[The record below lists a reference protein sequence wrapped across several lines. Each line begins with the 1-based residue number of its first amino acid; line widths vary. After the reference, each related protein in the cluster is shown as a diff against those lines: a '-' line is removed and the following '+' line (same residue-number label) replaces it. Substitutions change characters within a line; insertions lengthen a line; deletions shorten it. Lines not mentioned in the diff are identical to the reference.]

1 MWRDLALYV
10 RLQKPRLRAERMSA
24 FASFR
29 SKAADPLAAR
39 PVQFEYEVWRQ
50 GPSRVA
56 NAPTTEL
63 AKARHASERR
73 TLHSRHEGLLHPA
86 PVSRPLQGRLHRR
99 ERDDSRAPR

>member
-1 MWRDLALYV
+1 MANIGRNRQWIGQGPCPLSSVAFSEAG
-10 RLQKPRLRAERMSA
+10 RLLS
-24 FASFR
+24 
-29 SKAADPLAAR
+29 AR
-39 PVQFEYEVWRQ
+39 PVQFEYEVWCQ
-50 GPSRVA
+50 EPSRVA
-56 NAPTTEL
+56 NAPATEL